1 MCAAAAAPPQI
12 GWTALG
18 HAALW
23 GRLDCLEHLV
33 AKGANVNFTDNVR
46 RRPASRP
53 PGPSAPRR
61 PPSDTTCPPAAA
73 AHPPACVWPAAASP
87 QTKKTALHLAAYVGH
102 APCVEVLLEA
112 GADASLKDEVSDG
125 TEG

>member
-1 MCAAAAAPPQI
+1 MCGAALPAAPQAPPPL
-12 GWTALG
+12 TV
-18 HAALW
+18 
-23 GRLDCLEHLV
+23 RLQ
-33 AKGANVNFTDNVR
+33 T
-46 RRPASRP
+46 
-53 PGPSAPRR
+53 
-61 PPSDTTCPPAAA
+61 PPARL
-73 AHPPACVWPAAASP
+73 PPPLTPPRVCPAAASP